1 MLRAESLIGEGR
13 EGVYPRIVEF
23 SSLTDRLL
31 GLGTGRWALHHRAV
45 QRTREGADIVYL
57 SIGEP
62 RIHTPEPIVETAVA
76 SLRAGRTKYAI
87 GRGEPELLEVLAN
100 RYAKRSGREIGTDQV
115 TFFPGSH
122 TALYALCQALL
133 EAGDHILVPE
143 PFYAAYEGIIRASRA
158 EIDFVPLR
166 PETHFHLQIEDLE
179 AALRPES
186 KALLLNNPNNP
197 TGAVLAPDVVLDVAD
212 FCARHD
218 LWLISDEAYEHH
230 IYAGEFL
237 SPFDVPEFAD
247 RTAVIASVSKS
258 HAMTGWRCGWA
269 VGSPALME
277 RVVAVSE
284 AMMFGAQPFLQDATA
299 FALTHE
305 FEELDRM
312 IADYGRRARLVADL
326 LAGTD
331 AVSCHLPESGIFV
344 MVDLRATG
352 LSGVE
357 FASRLLEE
365 KDVATMPGES
375 FGPSA
380 AGHIRISLTA
390 ADEAIETGCARIV
403 ELAEQIVG

>member
-1 MLRAESLIGEGR
+1 M
-13 EGVYPRIVEF
+13 
-23 SSLTDRLL
+23 

-45 QRTREGADIVYL
+45 QRARDGADIVFL

-62 RIHTPEPIVETAVA
+62 RIHTPEPIVDTAVE

-87 GRGEPELLEVLAN
+87 GRGEPELLRVIAD
-100 RYAKRSGREIGTDQV
+100 RYTKRTGRDIGTDQV

-122 TALYALCQALL
+122 TALYALCQTLL
-133 EAGDHILVPE
+133 EAGDHIMIPE
-143 PFYAAYEGIIRASRA
+143 PFYAAYEGIVRASRA

-166 PETHFHLQIEDLE
+166 PENHFHLQIEDLE
-179 AALRPES
+179 AAVLPES
-186 KALLLNNPNNP
+186 KVLLLNNPNNP
-197 TGAVLAPDVVLDVAD
+197 TGAVLAPVVVREVAD

-230 IYAGEFL
+230 IYEGEFL
-237 SPFDVPEFAD
+237 SPFDIPEHAA

-269 VGSPALME
+269 VGSPQLIE

-284 AMMFGAQPFLQDATA
+284 AIMFGAQPFLQDATA

-312 IADYGRRARLVADL
+312 IDDYGRRARHVASL
-326 LAGTD
+326 LGESD
-331 AVSCHLPESGIFV
+331 AVVCQMPESGIFV
-344 MVDLRATG
+344 MVDVRATR

-357 FASRLLEE
+357 FATRLLEE

-380 AGHIRISLTA
+380 AGHIRVSLTA
-390 ADEAIETGCARIV
+390 ADEAIEAGCARIV
-403 ELAEQIVG
+403 ELAEELAG

>member
-1 MLRAESLIGEGR
+1 M
-13 EGVYPRIVEF
+13 EF
-23 SSLTDRLL
+23 SSLTEQLM

-45 QRTREGADIVYL
+45 QRSREGADIVFL

-62 RIHTPEPIVETAVA
+62 RISTPKTIVDTAVA
-76 SLRAGRTKYAI
+76 SLRAGRTKYAL
-87 GRGEPELLEVLAN
+87 GRGEPELLSVLAN
-100 RYAKRSGREIGTDQV
+100 RYRKRTGRDIGPDQV

-133 EAGDHILVPE
+133 EAGDHIMVPE

-158 EIDFVPLR
+158 EIDYVPLR
-166 PETHFHLQIEDLE
+166 PDTHFHLQVEDLE

-186 KALLLNNPNNP
+186 KVLLLNNPHNP
-197 TGAVLAPDVVLDVAD
+197 TGSVLAPTVIREVAD

-230 IYAGEFL
+230 IYDGEFL
-237 SPFDVPEFAD
+237 SVFDIPEHAD

-269 VGSPALME
+269 VGSPQLIE

-299 FALTHE
+299 YALTHE
-305 FEELDRM
+305 FEELDGM
-312 IADYGRRARLVADL
+312 IADYGRRARLVAGL
-326 LAGTD
+326 LSGSEK
-331 AVSCHLPESGIFV
+331 VSCHLPESGIFV

-352 LSGVE
+352 LSGEE
-357 FASRLLEE
+357 FATRLLEE
-365 KDVATMPGES
+365 KNVATMPGES

-380 AGHIRISLTA
+380 AGHIRLSLTA
-390 ADEAIETGCARIV
+390 TDDAIETGCSRIV
-403 ELAEQIVG
+403 ELAESIAG